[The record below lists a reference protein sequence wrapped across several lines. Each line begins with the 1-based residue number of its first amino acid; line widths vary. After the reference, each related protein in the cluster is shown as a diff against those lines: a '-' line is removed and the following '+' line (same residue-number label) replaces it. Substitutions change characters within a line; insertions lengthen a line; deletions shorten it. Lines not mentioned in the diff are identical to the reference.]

1 MHLYIRIIFVS
12 VSEQS
17 MLIFQEVEKLY
28 KPDSL
33 ALDNVSF
40 RIKAGEFISLVGRSG
55 AGKSTV
61 LKLLLREEEPSS
73 GKIFFQGVDISTFR
87 GSELPLFRRKIASV
101 FQDFKLLPTKNV
113 FENVAFA
120 MEAAGR
126 SNKEIRDDVP
136 QALKV
141 VNLTGKEK
149 RFPHQLSGGEK
160 QRVSM
165 ARALV
170 QRPEILAADE
180 PTGNLDPI
188 HTWEITNLL
197 LKINNLGTAI
207 ILATHNEN
215 VVNALK
221 KRVITLH
228 DGKIIRDVARGKYNI
243 R

>member
-1 MHLYIRIIFVS
+1 
-12 VSEQS
+12 
-17 MLIFQEVEKLY
+17 MLIFQEVTKKY
-28 KPDSL
+28 RDGNI

-40 RIKAGEFISLVGRSG
+40 RMKEGEFLSLVGRSG

-61 LKLLLREEEPSS
+61 LKMLLREDVPSK
-73 GKIFFQGVDISTFR
+73 GKVFFQGVDISTFHT
-87 GSELPLFRRKIASV
+87 SELPYYRRKVASV
-101 FQDFKLLPTKNV
+101 FQDFKLLTSKNV

-126 SNKEIRDDVP
+126 SNKEIREDVP
-136 QALKV
+136 QALQV
-141 VNLTGKEK
+141 VGLGGKEK
-149 RFPHQLSGGEK
+149 RFPHELSGGER
-160 QRVSM
+160 QRVAM

-197 LKINNLGTAI
+197 LKINRMGTAI
-207 ILATHNEN
+207 ILATHDEQ
-215 VVNALK
+215 VVNTLK

-228 DGKIIRDVARGKYNI
+228 DGGVATDEVVGRYNI
-243 R
+243 S